1 MFIKKCQSAAF
12 LCISAVVFA
21 LITSVVLV
29 EGRADD
35 ATMSAGT
42 IAQDTLAERNAA
54 RNAERDRQQRELA
67 ERNAARNA
75 ERDRLHRE
83 QAERA
88 ARQRQEWA
96 EREAAQRQEREDLAD
111 RARLEQQ
118 ERQAAQLREKLEQ
131 DCHLDGGLWSADAAT
146 CSLSE
151 EAQARRQARVRAEG
165 ERQLQ
170 MIGAALGLLFDPA
183 AGPEDR
189 PLTSRERCLREN
201 PTNLGCF

>member
-1 MFIKKCQSAAF
+1 MVAGQSLFIAKCQSSVF
-12 LCISAVVFA
+12 LCTATVLAI
-21 LITSVVLV
+21 LMTSVVLV
-29 EGRADD
+29 EGWTDD
-35 ATMSAGT
+35 AMMPAATT
-42 IAQDTLAERNAA
+42 AQDT
-54 RNAERDRQQRELA
+54 LA

-96 EREAAQRQEREDLAD
+96 EREAAQRHEREDLAD

-118 ERQAAQLREKLEQ
+118 ERQAAQLRQKLEQ